1 MVQTLNFNK
10 LKMKNIL
17 KYLFLFCASLLF
29 VSCLHDLETKPLDVF
44 GDTEDMIYTR
54 PGAYTNAIA
63 GVYSNLVLTGPEGPE
78 SSNLGGIDAGFSQY
92 MRVWWYFQ
100 NMTTDEVIW
109 SYEGDIGTK
118 DLNRATWVE
127 NNPFFLGFYSRAMFQ
142 VALANEFLRQSTESK
157 LNERNISAQE
167 RVLIAQYRIEAR
179 ALRAMAYYHIMDTF
193 GQAMYLTEDLP
204 VGVSGPGYNRQQLF
218 DFVESE
224 LTSILPQMMAP
235 NSAPYGRVD
244 AGFARMILAKMY
256 LNAQVYIGQNK
267 NQECMNV
274 LEPIMSAYSLTPN
287 YLHNFTADNHLAP
300 EMIFSVPQDGINT
313 QSYSGITVI
322 LNGQIGFIERNG
334 ADFGMNPDGWSGALR
349 IRKEFALKFDG
360 PTFVNDERN
369 TIISGTRP
377 IDIFDIAA
385 RGQGYI
391 ISKFSNKSSLGV
403 NGSDPGFPDTD
414 FPMFRLADAYLM
426 YAEAQLRKDGT
437 VNSTSLGYI
446 NALRARANNSNQLT
460 ASQVNLDFI
469 LDERS
474 RELYWEGH
482 RRQDLIRFGK
492 FTGDNYTWQWKGS
505 VQEGVGIPSH
515 FNLFPFHPQTLGTAI
530 GVLAQNP
537 GY

>member
-1 MVQTLNFNK
+1 
-10 LKMKNIL
+10 MKNIF
-17 KYLFLFCASLLF
+17 KIFSVFFLSVFF
-29 VSCLHDLETKPLDVF
+29 NSCIDDLNTEPLDF
-44 GDTEDMIYTR
+44 FSETEDQIFTR

-63 GVYSNLVLTGPEGPE
+63 GVYANLVLTGPNGPE

-100 NMTTDEVIW
+100 NMTTDETIW
-109 SYEGDIGTK
+109 SYEGDLGTR
-118 DLNRATWVE
+118 DLNRTTW
-127 NNPFFLGFYSRAMFQ
+127 NDSNPFFLGFYSRAMFQ
-142 VALANEFLRQSTESK
+142 VALANEFLRQSTEEK
-157 LNERNISAQE
+157 LNARNISSE
-167 RVLIAQYRIEAR
+167 DRVLIAQYRTEAR

-193 GQAMYLTEDLP
+193 GQAMFLTEDVP
-204 VGVSGPGYNRQQLF
+204 VGVSGPAYNRQQLF
-218 DFVESE
+218 SYVESE
-224 LTSILPQMMAP
+224 LTTILPQMMSP
-235 NSAPYGRVD
+235 NTAPYGRVD
-244 AGFARMILAKMY
+244 AGFARMILGKMY

-267 NQECMNV
+267 YQECMTV
-274 LEPIMSAYSLTPN
+274 LEPIMGSYSLTPN
-287 YLHNFTADNHLAP
+287 YLHNFTADNHLSS
-300 EMIFSVPQDGINT
+300 EMIFSVPQDGFNT

-322 LNGQIGFIERNG
+322 LNGQIGFVERNG

-360 PTFVNDERN
+360 SAFANDARN

-391 ISKFSNKSSLGV
+391 VSKFSNKTSLGV
-403 NGSDPGFPDTD
+403 NGSNPQFPDTD

-437 VNSTSLGYI
+437 VNSTSLNYI
-446 NALRARANNSNQLT
+446 NSLRARANNTNLLT

-492 FTGDNYTWQWKGS
+492 FTGDNYTWQWKGG
-505 VQEGVGIPSH
+505 VQEGVEIPTH
-515 FNLFPFHPQTLGTAI
+515 YTLFPFHPTTLGANAGLT
-530 GVLAQNP
+530 QNP